1 MSTETLTAQQP
12 YTVVAP
18 GAGPKF
24 WLVGDRLSFKVGQ
37 EQTGGRYT
45 LAEAWIPPG
54 GGPPPHV
61 HHAEDEMFYL
71 LEGTIQFTF
80 EDHTYIGKA
89 GDAVY
94 LPKGRVHTFKNVG
107 TEGARFLVTA
117 TSCNFE
123 RFAAEAGYAIATFD
137 EEPQVS
143 QDAVIAKLLAV
154 CPKYDLEVRP
164 DHKPTS
170 LGQLPAGRELW
181 VMGLHVNVKLTDEQT
196 GGTFTVVEIT
206 GTPGTAVPPHVHV
219 AQDEMFFVSEGTF
232 EFTVAGETLTA
243 PAGTF
248 IHVPAGVAHGFR
260 AVGPKPAKLVDYH
273 TPGGFERFFE
283 ECGTPCTDRTN
294 PPAFTPPNPE
304 QIKAVFEKH
313 GMTLA

>member
-1 MSTETLTAQQP
+1 MSTGTLTAQQS
-12 YTVVAP
+12 YTVVPA

-80 EDHTYIGKA
+80 EDRTYIGHA

-94 LPKGRVHTFKNVG
+94 LPKGRVHTFKNIG

-123 RFAAEAGYAIATFD
+123 RFAAEAGYAVSTLD

-143 QDAVIAKLLAV
+143 QDEVIARLLAV

-164 DHKPTS
+164 DHKATA

-181 VMGLHVNVKLTDEQT
+181 VLGQHVNIKLTSEQT
-196 GGTFTVVEIT
+196 GGTFSVAEIT

-219 AQDEMFFVSEGTF
+219 AQDEMFFVQDGTF
-232 EFTVAGETLTA
+232 EFTIGGETVAA

-248 IHVPAGVAHGFR
+248 IHVPAGVSHGFR
-260 AVGPKPAKLVDYH
+260 AVGPTPAKMVDYH
-273 TPGGFERFFE
+273 TPGGFEKFFE
-283 ECGTPCTDRTN
+283 ECGTPCTDRTK
-294 PPAFTPPNPE
+294 PPAFAPPSVE
-304 QIKAVFEKH
+304 QLKAILEKH